1 MCFMCQKPYHALCGT
16 SRRFKVYSTKYSES
30 RKSQEFMHLC
40 YSCILQT
47 EDFKLVYENYC
58 EKYALGV
65 ISKDQDFLDFSLRNE
80 QGSLEIKF
88 RNVLGA

>member
-1 MCFMCQKPYHALCGT
+1 
-16 SRRFKVYSTKYSES
+16 
-30 RKSQEFMHLC
+30 
-40 YSCILQT
+40 
-47 EDFKLVYENYC
+47 VYENYC